1 MPISGSELIDALSKL
16 GTGGLVGFL
25 FGLFAVWW
33 IEPTTG
39 AGAVLLL
46 IVFITLGMISGNVV
60 YKLLVWLFSRKNRIP
75 SAQLLASKPVK
86 VAEPEPVTTD
96 TNGGVTHE
104 AASDEG
110 GGPGIGDERRW
121 QKDGRRHD

>member
-1 MPISGSELIDALSKL
+1 MPVSGSELIDALSKL
-16 GTGGLVGFL
+16 GTGGLVGYL

-39 AGAVLLL
+39 AGAVLLV

-60 YKLLVWLFSRKNRIP
+60 HKLLVWLFSRKNRIP
-75 SAQLLASKPVK
+75 TAQLLASTPIK
-86 VAEPEPVTTD
+86 VAEPEPVTKD
-96 TNGGVTHE
+96 TNGGVTHEGE

-110 GGPGIGDERRW
+110 GGPGIGDGRRW
-121 QKDGRRHD
+121 QKGR